1 MADHQ
6 NKNKGKHLQLYEK
19 LFSDIMSGGYAPG
32 EKIPNEV
39 ELADLYGVSRPTVS
53 KAVKSLEQ
61 KGLVTRKPGAGTF
74 VRKPDAVTHQ
84 KIGLLMPRLS
94 LAPQEYGH
102 FVSLNSMIVS
112 EISRRANADGH
123 ILLLN
128 DLPYGSENQV
138 IQQSEQICQQLIDL
152 QVKGVFFMP
161 FELSPENQAINVRI
175 AERFRTAGIAVMLL
189 DRDIYSDY
197 SRSVFDIT
205 CIDNEQAAYEMT
217 DYLINLGCNKIDFV
231 SARVDVSSINKRRS
245 GYQKAL
251 EKQGISFSQKQ
262 VHRLPF
268 LPFVEHDKELE
279 KKAVHAILDNLDTDA
294 IVCVNDRIASIVMDH
309 AIKAGM
315 TIPDDLRIVGFDDEP
330 FGAYLPVPL
339 TTMRQ
344 PATALGAEAMRMLIS
359 RNLEPNMPPR
369 EVMLKAEL
377 VVRQSCGS
385 NQKNA
390 EPLIQGVN
398 GHEEKV
404 G

>member
-6 NKNKGKHLQLYEK
+6 YKNKGKHLQLYEK

-53 KAVKSLEQ
+53 KAIKSLEQ
-61 KGLVTRKPGAGTF
+61 KGLVSRKPGAGTF

-138 IQQSEQICQQLIDL
+138 IQQAEQICQQLIDL

-175 AERFRTAGIAVMLL
+175 AERFSTAGIAVMLL
-189 DRDIYSDY
+189 DRDIYNDY

-217 DYLINLGCNKIDFV
+217 DYLISLGCNKIDFV

-251 EKQGISFSQKQ
+251 EKQGISFSQN
-262 VHRLPF
+262 R
-268 LPFVEHDKELE
+268 
-279 KKAVHAILDNLDTDA
+279 
-294 IVCVNDRIASIVMDH
+294 S
-309 AIKAGM
+309 G
-315 TIPDDLRIVGFDDEP
+315 
-330 FGAYLPVPL
+330 
-339 TTMRQ
+339 
-344 PATALGAEAMRMLIS
+344 
-359 RNLEPNMPPR
+359 
-369 EVMLKAEL
+369 
-377 VVRQSCGS
+377 
-385 NQKNA
+385 
-390 EPLIQGVN
+390 
-398 GHEEKV
+398 
-404 G
+404 